1 MAATVQ
7 RLLVGK
13 PGTLSVTILDTNGN
27 PVAPSGAVTVAV
39 QSVSGQTI
47 VAPGTAATAG
57 ASSGVCTVAVTAA
70 QTAKLD
76 QWVATWTDS
85 GNGSVQSSD
94 HEVVGGF
101 FFSLADA
108 RASDPVLADTAK
120 YPDATMLAMRQA
132 VEEECEFICDVP
144 FVPRYRRILC
154 DGTAEPEID
163 VLDSKIRTI
172 RSAMI
177 ITADTTGG
185 AYIYL
190 PPVTSITSTPT
201 GFTVTFQSN
210 VALAPGSN
218 LVLAGFN
225 PYAYN
230 GSWVVASVPAGNEV
244 TVSTNLNPG
253 TAGTIGSAVGA
264 TGQVVVFT
272 AAQLSALVIDDDFK
286 IQRNDGGVWNEGRR
300 NVVIEYECGWDAPP
314 GELATASLIRLRSL
328 LNRQFSSVPDR
339 ATSFVT
345 EGGTTFRLDTPHAF
359 ATGIPEVDAVYNRYS
374 TREYDDQDPIPASFS
389 LNTDPSW
396 FSVYHGGR
404 R

>member
-1 MAATVQ
+1 MAETVQ

-27 PVAPSGAVTVAV
+27 PVVPSGAVTVGV

-47 VAPGTAATAG
+47 VAPGTAATDG
-57 ASSGVCTVAVTAA
+57 ALTGVCTVPVTAV

-76 QWVATWTDS
+76 QWTATWTDS
-85 GNGSVQSSD
+85 GNGSTQTSD

-101 FFSLADA
+101 FFSIADA

-120 YPDATMLAMRQA
+120 YPDTTLLTMRQA

-144 FVPRYRRILC
+144 FVPRYRRVLC
-154 DGTAEPEID
+154 DGTAEPEIF

-190 PPVTSITSTPT
+190 PPVLSIASTTTS
-201 GFTVTFQSN
+201 FTVTFASD

-218 LVLAGFN
+218 LILSGFN

-230 GSWVVASVPAGNEV
+230 GSWVVASLPAGNQA
-244 TVSTNLNPG
+244 TVVTNLDPG
-253 TAGTIGSAVGA
+253 PAGTIGTAIGA
-264 TGQVVVFT
+264 NGQIVVFT
-272 AAQLSALVIDDDFK
+272 AGQLSALVIDDDFK
-286 IQRNDGGVWNEGRR
+286 IQRNDGGVWDEGRR

-314 GELATASLIRLRSL
+314 GELAAASLIRLRSVI
-328 LNRQFSSVPDR
+328 NRPFSSVPDR

-374 TREYDDQDPIPASFS
+374 TREYDDQDPIPASFQ

>member
-27 PVAPSGAVTVAV
+27 PVSPSGAVTVGV

-47 VAPGTAATAG
+47 VAPGTAATVG
-57 ASSGVCTVAVTAA
+57 GQLGVCTVAVTASQA
-70 QTAKLD
+70 SKLD
-76 QWVATWTDS
+76 LWTATWVDT
-85 GNGSVQSSD
+85 GNGSTQISD
-94 HEVVGGF
+94 HEVCGGF

-108 RASDPVLADTAK
+108 RASDATLTDTSK
-120 YPDATMLAMRQA
+120 YPDAPLMAARQA

-154 DGTAEPEID
+154 DGTAEPEIF
-163 VLDSKIRTI
+163 VQDSKIRTI

-190 PPVTSITSTPT
+190 PSVTSITSTST
-201 GFTVTFQSN
+201 GFTVTFASG

-218 LVLAGFN
+218 LILSGFN

-230 GSWVVASVPAGNEV
+230 GSWVVASLPAGNQV
-244 TVSTNLNPG
+244 TVATNLNPG
-253 TAGTIGSAVGA
+253 AATAIGTAVGA
-264 TGQVVVFT
+264 NGQVIVFT

-286 IQRNDGGVWNEGRR
+286 IQRNDGGVWDEGRR

-314 GELATASLIRLRSL
+314 GELAGASMIRLRSV
-328 LNRQFSSVPDR
+328 LNRSLSSVPDR

-374 TREYDDQDPIPASFS
+374 TREYDDQDPIPASYS
-389 LNTDPSW
+389 LNTDASW